1 MISSAGGQ
9 RQFCEY
15 IFIRFK
21 QYYFDDVRE
30 CIVENITEQY
40 QEHIEH
46 EFNALCKLIIRHA
59 SAECKGKISKR
70 WKQEISFEHLT
81 EERQIPLYSR
91 GQFEDGIESRH
102 PLLLCGHTVI
112 LENER
117 LTKAL
122 SLLERKKQEMVFL
135 YFFKHYT
142 YQEIA
147 GYYGQA
153 HSSVWSRMQTV
164 MKQLKKEM
172 EKQG

>member
-1 MISSAGGQ
+1 MGK
-9 RQFCEY
+9 Y
-15 IFIRFK
+15 
-21 QYYFDDVRE
+21 D
-30 CIVENITEQY
+30 VENMIEQY
-40 QEHIEH
+40 QERIEH
-46 EFNALCKLIIRHA
+46 EFNALCKIIIRHA
-59 SAECKGKISKR
+59 SAEAKCKVYKR
-70 WKQEISFEHLT
+70 WKQELSFEDLM
-81 EERQIPLYSR
+81 ESGKIPAYNCAE
-91 GQFEDGIESRH
+91 FEDGIKSRH

-164 MKQLKKEM
+164 IKQLKKEM